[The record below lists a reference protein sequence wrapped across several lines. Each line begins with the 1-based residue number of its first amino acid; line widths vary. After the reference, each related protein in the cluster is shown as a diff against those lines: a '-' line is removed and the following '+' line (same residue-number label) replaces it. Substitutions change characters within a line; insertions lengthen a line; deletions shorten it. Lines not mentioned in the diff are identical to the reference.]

1 MKYDRLFKLQAIDL
15 SDEIG
20 VKKAAEQL
28 GIPYH
33 TLYDW
38 RKSRNRYSDTAFI
51 GSGNKYVPTDEKDR
65 KIMELERELRESQ
78 RANEILK
85 EALGFFASSRKK

>member
-1 MKYDRLFKLQAIDL
+1 MKYDKSCKLEAIDL

-20 VKKAAEQL
+20 VKKAADQL

-38 RKSRNRYSDTAFI
+38 RKSRNRYSDKAFI
-51 GSGNKYVPTDEKDR
+51 GSGNKYVPADEKDR
-65 KIMELERELRESQ
+65 KILELEHELRESQ
-78 RANEILK
+78 RSNEILK
-85 EALGFFASSRKK
+85 EALGFFAASRKK